1 MSKFAELPEVERR
14 LIERWFEVKDLA
26 ENYPDPEVRRVLMDF
41 LVALDDWF
49 AKYSEEIKMI
59 KRNIAFL
66 TP

>member
-1 MSKFAELPEVERR
+1 MNKFAELPEVERR

>member
-26 ENYPDPEVRRVLMDF
+26 ESYPDEEVRRVLMDF

-49 AKYSEEIKMI
+49 AKYSKEL
-59 KRNIAFL
+59 NIVKKL
-66 TP
+66 R

>member
-1 MSKFAELPEVERR
+1 MNKFAELPEVERR

-41 LVALDDWF
+41 LVALDDWS